1 MRGARKALAV
11 VPAPAADELD
21 VQATATAVPGA
32 SDSGGRNRL
41 LGRARRPT
49 LVGVALIAGLTALAV
64 ALGVVLSGRPL
75 TLAGSNSV
83 PANLAVS
90 FITHAESSCE
100 EGGTVPQG
108 TRAIR
113 VSLSANTGP
122 EVTLKVFSGS
132 TLVTEGEHDAG
143 WGIDETVTVPVKRV
157 AHTVHEAHV
166 CTSVTN
172 VVEPLQVNGS
182 RARASGGA
190 IAVLLRMEYLRP
202 GRRSWLSLA
211 PSAARA
217 MGLDHAPRGA
227 WGAYL
232 VIALMLTVAV
242 LASRLIVREATP
254 HAAARHRPSTRSGRS
269 PALLDRLRR
278 VLQRVPRA
286 AWTCALVAFLSA
298 ACWTLITPPFQAPD
312 EPSHFAYA
320 QLLAETG
327 RLPDSSSG
335 AVSKEEVTVME
346 GLHQRAIEWHPE
358 VGVFTS
364 AAAQQ
369 ELREDLEAPLD
380 RVGPGGAGVAASEP
394 PAYYALA
401 SIPYDL
407 GSGGTLLDSLELMR
421 LLSAL
426 MAGLTAL
433 FVFLFVRE
441 CLPGSPWAWTVGG
454 LGAAITPLLGFT
466 SGAVTPE
473 AMLYA
478 VAAAIFYC
486 LARTFRRGLTP
497 RRAVM
502 LGFLVAVGFLT
513 KLNFIGLAPG
523 VILALVILGFR
534 GERTGPEGERPRR
547 AFGSVAIAIAIGF
560 IPVCV
565 YVASNLL
572 EHHAALGLLSG
583 GAQKTSAAGSL
594 VTDLSYLW
602 EFYLPHLPGMVN
614 HFPGLS
620 SFRQLWFDR
629 SVGFYGWLDTSF
641 PVWVENL
648 ALIPAAL
655 IAVLALR
662 TVIERRAAVRAHL
675 PEILVYLL
683 MSLGLMALVG
693 ESFYQNRTFEGTG
706 WAQPRYMVPLLA
718 LGAVLLAA
726 AARGAGRRW
735 GPALGAL
742 IVVLFLAQDVF
753 SQLLVV
759 ARFYV

>member
-1 MRGARKALAV
+1 MRGARKALAI
-11 VPAPAADELD
+11 VPAPEAAELD
-21 VQATATAVPGA
+21 GQATATTAHRRLDPGDGNSA
-32 SDSGGRNRL
+32 DRPVRRL
-41 LGRARRPT
+41 LPVR
-49 LVGVALIAGLTALAV
+49 VALIAGLTALAV
-64 ALGVVLSGRPL
+64 ALVVVLSGRPL
-75 TLAGSNSV
+75 TLAGSNGV
-83 PANLAVS
+83 PARLDVS
-90 FITHAESSCE
+90 SITHAESSCE
-100 EGGTVPQG
+100 DGGTVPQG
-108 TRAIR
+108 TQAIR

-122 EVTLKVFSGS
+122 QVTLKVFSGP

-157 AHTVHEAHV
+157 ARTIHEAHI

-172 VVEPLQVNGS
+172 VVEPLQVNGYRVPS
-182 RARASGGA
+182 SGGA

-202 GRRSWLSLA
+202 GRHSWLSLV

-217 MGLDHAPRGA
+217 MGLDHTPSGA

-232 VIALMLTVAV
+232 VIAVMLAVSFLSARLMLA
-242 LASRLIVREATP
+242 EATP
-254 HAAARHRPSTRSGRS
+254 RTPERRRRRGPSGRS
-269 PALLDRLRR
+269 RAMLDRPKRM
-278 VLQRVPRA
+278 LQRVPLA

-327 RLPDSSSG
+327 QLPDSAAG
-335 AVSKEEVTVME
+335 AVSKEEVAVIE
-346 GLHQRAIEWHPE
+346 GLHQPAIEWHPE

-364 AAAQQ
+364 ALAQH
-369 ELREDLEAPLD
+369 ELHQALTLPFD
-380 RVGPGGAGVAASEP
+380 RVGPGGAGVATSEP

-401 SIPYDL
+401 SVAYNL

-426 MAGLTAL
+426 MAGLTAM
-433 FVFLFVRE
+433 FMFLFLRE
-441 CLPGSPWAWTVGG
+441 CLPGVPWAWTVGG

-478 VAAAIFYC
+478 VSTAIIYC

-497 RRAVM
+497 RRAVA
-502 LGFLVAVGFLT
+502 LGVLIAVGFLT

-523 VILALVILGFR
+523 VILGVLILGFR
-534 GERTGPEGERPRR
+534 GTRAGPEGKDRRR
-547 AFGSVAIAIAIGF
+547 AFGSAAIAIAIGF

-565 YVASNLL
+565 YVASNLV
-572 EHHAALGLLSG
+572 EHHPALGLLSA
-583 GAQKTSAAGSL
+583 GARKTSEAGSL
-594 VTDLSYLW
+594 VTDLSYVW
-602 EFYLPHLPGMVN
+602 EFYLPHLPGMFN
-614 HFPGLS
+614 YFPGLS

-629 SVGFYGWLDTSF
+629 AVGIYGWLDTSF
-641 PVWVENL
+641 PVWVDNL
-648 ALIPAAL
+648 ALIPAAV
-655 IAVLALR
+655 IAALALR
-662 TVIERRAAVRAHL
+662 TLITSRAALRKRL
-675 PEILVYLL
+675 PELLTYLT
-683 MSLGLMALVG
+683 MSLGLMALVAQD
-693 ESFYQNRTFEGTG
+693 FYQNRDLEGTG
-706 WAQPRYMVPLLA
+706 WAQPRYLVPLLA

-735 GPALGAL
+735 GPAVGAL
-742 IVVLFLAQDVF
+742 IVVLFLAQDLF

-759 ARFYV
+759 SRFYL